1 MTRTYLM
8 LVATALILTGLG
20 ACDRG
25 PEAPTAEA
33 VQAHALAHAEPGYV
47 CPMHPQVRSDEPGSC
62 PICGMDLVLRQQEP
76 VDEETTTVRISPQVR
91 NNLGVRVAAVVLE
104 PLPRVVDA
112 VGQVAYDESRVR
124 HIHARAEGWVQ
135 RVHVSSVGDR
145 VSKGEPLVE
154 LFSPL
159 LESAQQEF
167 LQALRMGGD
176 KLVTASENRL
186 RALGISKSEIER
198 LRRERKVDGYIVFR
212 SDMDGV
218 VIKLDAREGMH
229 VRPDTDMVVMADL
242 EQVWIEADVL
252 TRQAGWLAPGL
263 PATVTLDQSEAP
275 ALRGELAYVYPEADP
290 VTRAVRVRLSFA
302 NPGGQLKPNSF
313 ATVRVRERDV
323 APMLQVPREAL
334 IRTSRDT
341 RVMVDVGDNRFQPR
355 VVTVAYESGQ
365 MAAISDGLAPGENVV
380 VSGQFM
386 LDSEASLR
394 SELRRVSG
402 EDELPAPDGHEQ

>member
-8 LVATALILTGLG
+8 LVAMALILTGLG
-20 ACDRG
+20 ACDPGTRTPA
-25 PEAPTAEA
+25 PES
-33 VQAHALAHAEPGYV
+33 VQDHALAHAQPGYV

-76 VDEETTTVRISPQVR
+76 VDDETTTVRISPQVR
-91 NNLGVRVAAVVLE
+91 NNLGVRVAPVVLE

-145 VSKGEPLVE
+145 VGQGQPLVE

-159 LESAQQEF
+159 LESAQEEF
-167 LQALRMGGD
+167 LQALRMGGNA
-176 KLVTASENRL
+176 LVAASENRL

-263 PATVTLDQSEAP
+263 PAIVTLDQSEAR
-275 ALRGELAYVYPEADP
+275 ALSGELAYVYPEADP

-313 ATVRVRERDV
+313 ATVRIRERDAV
-323 APMLQVPREAL
+323 PVLQIPREAL
-334 IRTSRDT
+334 IRTSRGT
-341 RVMVDVGDNRFQPR
+341 RVIVDAGDNQFQPR
-355 VVTVAYESGQ
+355 VVTVAYESGE
-365 MAAISDGLAPGENVV
+365 MAAISDGLAPGDNVV

-394 SELRRVSG
+394 SELSRVSA
-402 EDELPAPDGHEQ
+402 EDERPGPDGHEH

>member
-8 LVATALILTGLG
+8 LVATALILAGLG
-20 ACDRG
+20 ACDPGTRTPV
-25 PEAPTAEA
+25 PES
-33 VQAHALAHAEPGYV
+33 VQGHALAHAQPGYV
-47 CPMHPQVRSDEPGSC
+47 CPMHPQVTSDEPGSC
-62 PICGMDLVLRQQEP
+62 PICGMDLVLRQKEQSD
-76 VDEETTTVRISPQVR
+76 DETITVRISAEVR
-91 NNLGVRVAAVVLE
+91 NNLGVRAASVVLE

-145 VSKGEPLVE
+145 VGKGQPLVE

-167 LQALRMGGD
+167 LQALRMGGNA
-176 KLVTASENRL
+176 LVAASENRL
-186 RALGISKSEIER
+186 RALGISKSEIQR

-275 ALRGELAYVYPEADP
+275 ALSGELAYVYPEADP
-290 VTRAVRVRLSFA
+290 VTRAVRVRLAFD

-313 ATVRVRERDV
+313 ATVRISERDV
-323 APMLQVPREAL
+323 VPVLQIPREAL

-341 RVMVDVGDNRFQPR
+341 RVIVDAGDNQFRPR
-355 VVTVAYESGQ
+355 AVTVAYESGQ
-365 MAAISDGLAPGENVV
+365 MAAISDGLAAGDKVV

-394 SELRRVSG
+394 SELRRVSSETHATAVG
-402 EDELPAPDGHEQ
+402 EHRH

>member
-1 MTRTYLM
+1 MKRSYLM
-8 LVATALILTGLG
+8 LAAAALIVTGLG
-20 ACDRG
+20 ACDSEIRT
-25 PEAPTAEA
+25 PAAES
-33 VQAHALAHAEPGYV
+33 VQDHALAHAQPGYV
-47 CPMHPQVRSDEPGSC
+47 CPMHPQVTSDEAGSC
-62 PICGMDLVLRQQEP
+62 PICGMDLVRRQQEP
-76 VDEETTTVRISPQVR
+76 SDDAMTTVRISAEVR
-91 NNLGVRVAAVVLE
+91 NNLGVRVAPVVLE

-124 HIHARAEGWVQ
+124 HIHARAEGWVR

-145 VSKGEPLVE
+145 VSKGQPLVE

-176 KLVTASENRL
+176 ALVAASENRL
-186 RALGISKSEIER
+186 RALGISKKEIER

-212 SDMDGV
+212 SNMDGV

-302 NPGGQLKPNSF
+302 NPEGRLKPNSF
-313 ATVRVRERDV
+313 ATVRVSEGDV
-323 APMLQVPREAL
+323 APVLQVPREAL

-341 RVMVDVGDNRFQPR
+341 RVIVDAGGNQFQPR
-355 VVTVAYESGQ
+355 AVTVAYESGQ
-365 MAAISDGLAPGENVV
+365 MAAISDGLVPGENVV

-394 SELRRVSG
+394 SELRRVSSEDDTSAAG
-402 EDELPAPDGHEQ
+402 EHRH